1 MASFLSPN
9 YVPEFN
15 PAIST
20 IPIDLYGKVIMQKQA
35 EYNQGV
41 QRTQAYIQNV
51 TGLEMGR
58 EQDQQYY
65 NQKVGEYKQKISGLL
80 TSDFSSQDVVM
91 QTASVSSQLYND
103 KRIRNSVMSR
113 LYEKDIYQQ
122 LQKAQEDG
130 TYAPENAAPAL
141 QAVQN
146 WKMGDENATL
156 GKMTYTPFDN
166 YTPRLQAYM
175 KSIHP
180 DVRIDQNSPIGA
192 DGRALPYVLQEGKVV
207 AIDDAK
213 VMAAYNSFFQT
224 DASAR
229 NQKGLTTSY
238 YSRNISDEQAR
249 DALKSM
255 NDQALKSIDDN
266 IKYRQRLLVS
276 RSQDPNRVQQL
287 NNEIAQLQENRTQR
301 EQNYQQDLADFVANP
316 LQVKANLYD
325 REQRRQIADV
335 FGYKEQ
341 SSKIV
346 KDPSWEAAYQVQQD
360 IQKQS
365 NENRDYDLRVRGEN
379 RLQAEADRK
388 ALEEERKAATGSASG
403 LPPLQP
409 ENLATLD
416 PSFATPENVD
426 KRINTAAQDAGRD
439 IWKFVYDATTT
450 EQNGQMVSA
459 NGNLIQKN
467 GDVYSLRPGATT
479 KQVSDALFAM
489 KKEWDAGRVK
499 ANPRIMDIYS
509 DYFDS
514 SDESRGYAKLMK
526 ANRDKQDW
534 DSLKGQAGYDPSVA
548 QTGRDPNYVNLGV
561 GGERPLTANS
571 NIIGRLFGTESRP
584 PEGQVVSENFKK
596 WTGNSNV
603 KNYAKLY
610 AEAQSLPS
618 IPVTKAKP
626 DEDGYDVNTNAIT
639 RIAETQFG
647 NSGDIE
653 KYKKAISKATGFN
666 VYYDKGNNQWYA
678 GINTL
683 EEGVPPLSINYQQAV
698 YLGGS
703 ERVNAVL
710 NTTNRFSAWEGE
722 QQRSGGTMQPKN
734 LRLSTDA
741 YDIRWKSEVRNGVQY
756 PTIEY
761 RPAGNEGAQYMPLP
775 KTYTNGIYS
784 FDQLNERLNYIK
796 NASQAQLE
804 AILNLK

>member
-180 DVRIDQNSPIGA
+180 DVRIDQNSPIGV
-192 DGRALPYVLQEGKVV
+192 DGRPLPYVLQEGKVV

-255 NDQALKSIDDN
+255 NDQALKSIDDD

-276 RSQDPNRVQQL
+276 QSQDPNRVQQL

-341 SSKIV
+341 SSKMV
-346 KDPSWEAAYQVQQD
+346 KDPSWEASYQVQQD

-365 NENRDYDLRVRGEN
+365 NENREYDLRVRGEN

-388 ALEEERKAATGSASG
+388 ALEEERKAATGSTSG

-416 PSFATPENVD
+416 PSFSKPENVD
-426 KRINTAAQDAGRD
+426 QRINAAAQDAGRD

-489 KKEWDAGRVK
+489 KKEWDSGRVK
-499 ANPRIMDIYS
+499 ASPRIMDIYS

-534 DSLKGQAGYDPSVA
+534 DKIKTNSLEGSSGFSVA
-548 QTGRDPNYVNLGV
+548 EEISSELSYMGQGIINNLGF
-561 GGERPLTANS
+561 GDLSNQLASPLPIN
-571 NIIGRLFGTESRP
+571 TEVVRGKP
-584 PEGQVVSENFKK
+584 NWTKNPQVIEKAKRYSEEF
-596 WTGNSNV
+596 
-603 KNYAKLY
+603 
-610 AEAQSLPS
+610 SLPS

-698 YLGGS
+698 YLGGA

-710 NTTNRFSAWEGE
+710 NTTNRFSAWEAE

-741 YDIRWKSEVRNGVQY
+741 YEVRWKSEVRNGVQY

-796 NASQAQLE
+796 NANQAQLE